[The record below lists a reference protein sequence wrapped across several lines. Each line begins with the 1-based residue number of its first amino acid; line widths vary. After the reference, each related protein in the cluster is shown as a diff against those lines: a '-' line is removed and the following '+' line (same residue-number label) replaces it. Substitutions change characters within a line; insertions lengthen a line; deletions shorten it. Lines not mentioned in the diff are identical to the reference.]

1 MLVAACLVVVV
12 LALLGFS
19 RLYRKVDQS
28 QALIVSK
35 TRRVDVSFTG
45 QVVLPI
51 LHKAEVMDISVKTI
65 EISRAGRD
73 GLICRDNIRADIRIL
88 FFVKVNKT
96 VEDVIKVAQS
106 VGTERASHQDT
117 LQELFH
123 AKFSEALKTV
133 GKQLDFTDLYTKR
146 EELRYHVIELIGV
159 DLNGYHLEDAAIDY
173 LEQTPLTQLDPAN
186 VLDAQ
191 GIRKITEL
199 TAVEHVRTN
208 EAKRSEQMEI
218 TRQDVDAREA
228 ILELER
234 RQADA
239 EIKKK
244 REIETS
250 RAREEA
256 ETARVVEEERL
267 RAQGAFLRTEEQLG
281 VQRENQARE
290 IAVAAKNRE
299 RVIAVENERI
309 EKDRLLEVIARER
322 ETQLTKISAE
332 KEVEAEKREI
342 AEVIRERVAVDRT
355 VAEQEES
362 IKKLRVVE
370 EAERERQTLVIA
382 AEAEAQEKLVKDI
395 KAAEAA
401 EQAATH
407 RAAEELTLAE
417 ARLKTADL
425 DARAK
430 LRLAEG
436 VQAEAAAEGLAAV
449 QVRDKEAEVTVK
461 AGRAE
466 AEATEARLRAEAEGT
481 QAKALAEAEGARAKG
496 LAEAEGARAAAEA
509 TEARLKAEAEGA
521 RAKGLAEAESA
532 KAKGLAEAEGARA
545 AAEATTAR
553 LKAEAEGARARGLAE
568 AQGAQAAAQATEARL
583 KAEAEGVRVK
593 ALAEAEGARA
603 MGAAEA
609 EGAKAKALAEATA
622 IGEKLKAEAEGL
634 TEKAA
639 AMAALDEASRGHEE
653 YRLRLAAEKEIRLAG
668 LETQRQVAEA
678 QASVLATGLE
688 HADIDIVGGESVFFD
703 RLVSAVS
710 LGKGVD
716 GFVDNSRTA
725 QALARPWLDGSGS
738 FTEDLGRILG
748 SVGTADVQHLTVSAL
763 LLKLMRSGGAEA
775 AGFQQLLDRAGELGL
790 ADTPLTALNG
800 NGARN

>member
-1 MLVAACLVVVV
+1 MEVLGVLIAACLVVVLLAV
-12 LALLGFS
+12 LAFS

-51 LHKAEVMDISVKTI
+51 VHKAEVMDISVKTI
-65 EISRAGRD
+65 EISRSGRD

-96 VEDVIKVAQS
+96 VEDVIKVAQT

-133 GKQLDFTDLYTKR
+133 GKQMDFTDLYTKR
-146 EELRYHVIELIGV
+146 EELRYHIIELIGI

-173 LEQTPLTQLDPAN
+173 LEQTPLSQMDPAN
-186 VLDAQ
+186 VLDAE

-199 TAVEHVRTN
+199 TAIEHVRTN
-208 EAKRSEQMEI
+208 EARRNEQKEI

-239 EIKKK
+239 EIKQK

-267 RAQGAFLRTEEQLG
+267 RAQAAFLRTEEQLG

-322 ETQLTKISAE
+322 ETQLTRISAE

-370 EAERERQTLVIA
+370 EAERERQALVIA

-466 AEATEARLRAEAEGT
+466 AEATEARLRAEAEG
-481 QAKALAEAEGARAKG
+481 
-496 LAEAEGARAAAEA
+496 ARAAAEA
-509 TEARLKAEAEGA
+509 TAARLTAEADGA

-532 KAKGLAEAEGARA
+532 R
-545 AAEATTAR
+545 
-553 LKAEAEGARARGLAE
+553 
-568 AQGAQAAAQATEARL
+568 
-583 KAEAEGVRVK
+583 
-593 ALAEAEGARA
+593 
-603 MGAAEA
+603 
-609 EGAKAKALAEATA
+609 AKALAEATA
-622 IGEKLKAEAEGL
+622 IGEKLKAEAAGL

-653 YRLRLAAEKEIRLAG
+653 YRLRLQAEKEIRLAG

-678 QASVLATGLE
+678 QATVLATGLE

-703 RLVSAVS
+703 RLVSSIS

-716 GFVDNSRTA
+716 GFLSSSDTA
-725 QALARPWLDGSGS
+725 QALAKPWLDGSGS
-738 FTEDLGRILG
+738 FTEDLSRVLG
-748 SVGTADVQHLTVSAL
+748 SLGSADLRNLTVSAL
-763 LLKLMRSGGAEA
+763 LMKQIKGGGPN
-775 AGFQQLLDRAGELGL
+775 AGQLQKLLDRASELGL
-790 ADTPLTALNG
+790 ADTPVTVLNG
-800 NGARN
+800 SGARG

>member
-1 MLVAACLVVVV
+1 MEALGVLVAACVITAV
-12 LALLGFS
+12 LLLLGFS

-65 EISRAGRD
+65 EISRSGRD

-96 VEDVIKVAQS
+96 VQDVIKVAQS

-133 GKQLDFTDLYTKR
+133 GKQMDFTDLYTKR
-146 EELRYHVIELIGV
+146 EELRYHIIELIGV

-208 EAKRSEQMEI
+208 EAKRTEEKEI

-234 RQADA
+234 RQVDA
-239 EIKKK
+239 EIKQR

-256 ETARVVEEERL
+256 ETARVMEEERL
-267 RAQGAFLRTEEQLG
+267 RAQTAFLRTEEQLG

-322 ETQLTKISAE
+322 ETQLTQISAE

-370 EAERERQTLVIA
+370 EAERERQALVIA

-436 VQAEAAAEGLAAV
+436 VQAESAAEGLAAV

-481 QAKALAEAEGARAKG
+481 QAKALAEAEGARARG
-496 LAEAEGARAAAEA
+496 LAEAEGAQAAAAA
-509 TEARLKAEAEGA
+509 TEARLRAEAEGA
-521 RAKGLAEAESA
+521 RAK
-532 KAKGLAEAEGARA
+532 
-545 AAEATTAR
+545 
-553 LKAEAEGARARGLAE
+553 
-568 AQGAQAAAQATEARL
+568 
-583 KAEAEGVRVK
+583 
-593 ALAEAEGARA
+593 ALAEAEGTK
-603 MGAAEA
+603 AA
-609 EGAKAKALAEATA
+609 ALAEATG
-622 IGEKLKAEAEGL
+622 IGEKLKAEAAGL

-653 YRLRLAAEKEIRLAG
+653 YRLRLQAEKEIRLAG

-678 QASVLATGLE
+678 QATVLATGLE
-688 HADIDIVGGESVFFD
+688 NADIDIVGGESVFFD

-710 LGKGVD
+710 FGKGVD
-716 GFVDNSRTA
+716 GFMANSRTA
-725 QALARPWLDGSGS
+725 QTLAKPWLDGSGS
-738 FTEDLGRILG
+738 FTEDLSRVLG
-748 SVGTADVQHLTVSAL
+748 SVGTADVQNLTVSAL
-763 LLKLMRSGGAEA
+763 LMKLMNGGGTEA
-775 AGFQQLLDRAGELGL
+775 AQFRQLLEKAGELGL
-790 ADTPLTALNG
+790 ADTPVASLNG
-800 NGARN
+800 AAHN

>member
-1 MLVAACLVVVV
+1 MEALGVLVAVCLVVVL
-12 LALLGFS
+12 LALFAFS
-19 RLYRKVDQS
+19 RLYRKVDQGR
-28 QALIVSK
+28 ALIVSR
-35 TRRVDVSFTG
+35 TRKVDVTFTG
-45 QVVLPI
+45 QVVLPV
-51 LHKAEVMDISVKTI
+51 LHKAEIMDISVKTI
-65 EISRAGRD
+65 EISRSGRD

-96 VEDVIKVAQS
+96 VQDVIKVAQS
-106 VGTERASHQDT
+106 VGTDRASHQDT

-133 GKQLDFTDLYTKR
+133 GKQMDFTDLYTKR
-146 EELRYHVIELIGV
+146 EELRYHIIELIGV

-173 LEQTPLTQLDPAN
+173 LEQTPLSQLDPAN

-199 TAVEHVRTN
+199 TAIEHVRTN
-208 EAKRSEQMEI
+208 EAQRNEQKEI

-239 EIKKK
+239 EIKQK

-299 RVIAVENERI
+299 RVIAVENERV
-309 EKDRLLEVIARER
+309 EKDRMLEVIARER
-322 ETQLTKISAE
+322 ETQLTKIAAE

-342 AEVIRERVAVDRT
+342 AEVVRERVAVDRT

-362 IKKLRVVE
+362 IKKLRLVE
-370 EAERERQTLVIA
+370 EAERERQALVIA

-436 VQAEAAAEGLAAV
+436 TQAEAAAEGLAAV
-449 QVRDKEAEVTVK
+449 QVRDKEAEVIEK
-461 AGRAE
+461 SGRAE
-466 AEATEARLRAEAEGT
+466 AQAAEARLRAEAEGARAKALAEAEGAQAAAQAT
-481 QAKALAEAEGARAKG
+481 QSRLKAEAEGAQAKALAEAEGARAK
-496 LAEAEGARAAAEA
+496 
-509 TEARLKAEAEGA
+509 
-521 RAKGLAEAESA
+521 
-532 KAKGLAEAEGARA
+532 
-545 AAEATTAR
+545 
-553 LKAEAEGARARGLAE
+553 
-568 AQGAQAAAQATEARL
+568 
-583 KAEAEGVRVK
+583 
-593 ALAEAEGARA
+593 
-603 MGAAEA
+603 
-609 EGAKAKALAEATA
+609 ALAEATG
-622 IGEKLKAEAEGL
+622 IGEKLKAEAAGL

-653 YRLRLAAEKEIRLAG
+653 YRLRLQAEKEIRLAG

-678 QASVLATGLE
+678 QATVLATGLE
-688 HADIDIVGGESVFFD
+688 NADIDIVGGESVFFD

-710 LGKGVD
+710 FGKGVD
-716 GFVDNSRTA
+716 GFMDNSRTA
-725 QALARPWLDGSGS
+725 QALAKPWLDGSGS
-738 FTEDLGRILG
+738 FTDDLSRILG
-748 SVGTADVQHLTVSAL
+748 SLGTADVQNLTVSAL
-763 LLKLMRSGGAEA
+763 LMKLMNSGGPEA
-775 AGFQQLLDRAGELGL
+775 SRFRQLLDRAGELGL
-790 ADTPLTALNG
+790 ADTPVAALNG
-800 NGARN
+800 TPRA

>member
-1 MLVAACLVVVV
+1 MEALGVLVAACVIIAV
-12 LALLGFS
+12 LLLLGFS

-28 QALIVSK
+28 QALIVSR

-65 EISRAGRD
+65 EISRSGRD

-96 VEDVIKVAQS
+96 VQDVIKVAQS

-133 GKQLDFTDLYTKR
+133 GKQMDFTDLYTKR
-146 EELRYHVIELIGV
+146 EELRYHIIELIGV

-208 EAKRSEQMEI
+208 EAKRTEQKEI

-239 EIKKK
+239 EIKQR
-244 REIETS
+244 REIDTS

-256 ETARVVEEERL
+256 ETARVMEEERL
-267 RAQGAFLRTEEQLG
+267 RAQTAFLRTEEQLG

-322 ETQLTKISAE
+322 ETRLTQISAE

-370 EAERERQTLVIA
+370 EAERERQALVIA
-382 AEAEAQEKLVKDI
+382 AEAQAQEKLVKDI

-436 VQAEAAAEGLAAV
+436 VQAESAAEGLAAV

-461 AGRAE
+461 AGRAQ

-481 QAKALAEAEGARAKG
+481 QAKALAEAEGARARG
-496 LAEAEGARAAAEA
+496 LAEAEGAQAAAAA
-509 TEARLKAEAEGA
+509 TEARLRAEAEGA
-521 RAKGLAEAESA
+521 RAK
-532 KAKGLAEAEGARA
+532 
-545 AAEATTAR
+545 
-553 LKAEAEGARARGLAE
+553 
-568 AQGAQAAAQATEARL
+568 
-583 KAEAEGVRVK
+583 
-593 ALAEAEGARA
+593 ALAEAEGAK
-603 MGAAEA
+603 AA
-609 EGAKAKALAEATA
+609 ALAEATG
-622 IGEKLKAEAEGL
+622 IGEKLKAEAAGL

-653 YRLRLAAEKEIRLAG
+653 YRLRLQAEKEIRLAG

-678 QASVLATGLE
+678 QATVLATGLE
-688 HADIDIVGGESVFFD
+688 NADIDIVGGESVFFD

-710 LGKGVD
+710 FGKGVD
-716 GFVDNSRTA
+716 GFVASSRTA
-725 QALARPWLDGSGS
+725 QTLAKPWLDGSGS
-738 FTEDLGRILG
+738 FTEDLGRVLG
-748 SVGTADVQHLTVSAL
+748 SVGTADVQNLTVSAL
-763 LLKLMRSGGAEA
+763 LMKLMNGGGAEA
-775 AGFQQLLDRAGELGL
+775 TQFRQLLEKAGELGL
-790 ADTPLTALNG
+790 ADTPVASLNG
-800 NGARN
+800 AARN

>member
-1 MLVAACLVVVV
+1 MNAIGVLAACCLLFVAVVLLVV
-12 LALLGFS
+12 S
-19 RLYRKVDQS
+19 RLFRKVEQGK
-28 QALIVSK
+28 ALIVSK
-35 TRRVDVSFTG
+35 MRKVDVTFTG
-45 QVVLPI
+45 QVVLPV

-65 EISRAGRD
+65 EITRAGKE
-73 GLICRDNIRADIRIL
+73 GLICRDNIRADIRIS

-96 VEDVIKVAQS
+96 VEDVVKVAQA
-106 VGTERASHQDT
+106 VGTARASDRDT

-146 EELRYHVIELIGV
+146 EELRYRIIEVIGV

-199 TAVEHVRTN
+199 TVVEHVRTN
-208 EAKRSEQMEI
+208 EAQRTEQKEI
-218 TRQDVDAREA
+218 TRQNVDAREA

-239 EIKKK
+239 EIKQR

-299 RVIAVENERI
+299 RVIAVESERI

-322 ETQLTKISAE
+322 ETQLTRIAAD
-332 KEVEAEKREI
+332 KEVETEKRQI
-342 AEVIRERVAVDRT
+342 AEVVRERVAVDRT

-362 IKKLRVVE
+362 IKRLRAVE
-370 EAERERQTLVIA
+370 EAERQRQAVVIA
-382 AEAEAQEKLVKDI
+382 AEAEAQERLVKDI

-407 RAAEELTLAE
+407 RAAEQLTLAE
-417 ARLKTADL
+417 AQLKSADL
-425 DARAK
+425 EAK
-430 LRLAEG
+430 AKQRLAEG
-436 VQAEAAAEGLAAV
+436 IRAEAAAEGLAAV
-449 QVRDKEAEVTVK
+449 QVRDKEAEVVEK

-466 AEATEARLRAEAEGT
+466 AGATEARLRAEAEG
-481 QAKALAEAEGARAKG
+481 AR
-496 LAEAEGARAAAEA
+496 
-509 TEARLKAEAEGA
+509 
-521 RAKGLAEAESA
+521 
-532 KAKGLAEAEGARA
+532 
-545 AAEATTAR
+545 
-553 LKAEAEGARARGLAE
+553 
-568 AQGAQAAAQATEARL
+568 
-583 KAEAEGVRVK
+583 
-593 ALAEAEGARA
+593 
-603 MGAAEA
+603 
-609 EGAKAKALAEATA
+609 AKALAEATA
-622 IGEKLKAEAEGL
+622 IEEKLKAEAAGL

-639 AMAALDEASRGHEE
+639 AMAALDEASRTHEE
-653 YRLRLAAEKEIRLAG
+653 YRLRLEAEKDIRLAG
-668 LETQRQVAEA
+668 LDVQRQIAEA
-678 QASVLATGLE
+678 QATVLATGLE
-688 HADIDIVGGESVFFD
+688 NADIDIVGGESVFFD
-703 RLVSAVS
+703 RLMSSIA
-710 LGKGVD
+710 LGKGLD
-716 GFVDNSRTA
+716 GFVQHSETART
-725 QALARPWLDGSGS
+725 LAGPWLDGSAD
-738 FTEDLGRILG
+738 FTADLSRVLG
-748 SVGTADVQHLTVSAL
+748 SLTTADVQNLTVSAL
-763 LLKLMRSGGAEA
+763 LMKLMKSGGAD
-775 AGFQQLLDRAGELGL
+775 AGQVRQLLDRAGELGL

-800 NGARN
+800 TARA

>member
-1 MLVAACLVVVV
+1 MEVLGVLVAVCLVVVV
-12 LALLGFS
+12 LAVLAFS

-35 TRRVDVSFTG
+35 TRQVDVSFTG

-65 EISRAGRD
+65 EISRSGRD

-96 VEDVIKVAQS
+96 VPDVIKVAQT

-133 GKQLDFTDLYTKR
+133 GKQMDFTDLYTKR
-146 EELRYHVIELIGV
+146 EELRYHIIELIGI

-173 LEQTPLTQLDPAN
+173 LEQTPLSQMDPAN
-186 VLDAQ
+186 VLDAE

-199 TAVEHVRTN
+199 TAIEHVRTN
-208 EAKRSEQMEI
+208 EARRNEQKEI

-239 EIKKK
+239 EIKQK

-322 ETQLTKISAE
+322 ETQLTKIAAE

-370 EAERERQTLVIA
+370 EAERERQALVIA

-425 DARAK
+425 DTRAK
-430 LRLAEG
+430 LRHAEG

-461 AGRAE
+461 AGRAA

-521 RAKGLAEAESA
+521 RAKGLAEAE
-532 KAKGLAEAEGARA
+532 G
-545 AAEATTAR
+545 T
-553 LKAEAEGARARGLAE
+553 
-568 AQGAQAAAQATEARL
+568 
-583 KAEAEGVRVK
+583 
-593 ALAEAEGARA
+593 
-603 MGAAEA
+603 
-609 EGAKAKALAEATA
+609 KAKALAEATA
-622 IGEKLKAEAEGL
+622 IGEKLKAEAAGL

-653 YRLRLAAEKEIRLAG
+653 YRLRLQAEKEIRLAG

-678 QASVLATGLE
+678 QATVLATGLE
-688 HADIDIVGGESVFFD
+688 NADIDIVGGESVFFD
-703 RLVSAVS
+703 RLVSSIS

-716 GFVDNSRTA
+716 GFVANSRTA
-725 QALARPWLDGSGS
+725 QALAKPWLDGSGS
-738 FTEDLGRILG
+738 FTDDLSHILG
-748 SVGTADVQHLTVSAL
+748 SLGSADVRNLTVSAL
-763 LLKLMRSGGAEA
+763 LAKQIKNGGPQ
-775 AGFQQLLDRAGELGL
+775 AGQLQKLLDRASELGL
-790 ADTPLTALNG
+790 SDTPVTALNG
-800 NGARN
+800 SGTGS

>member
-1 MLVAACLVVVV
+1 MDAATVGIAVLVGV
-12 LALLGFS
+12 ALLFLLVGLLLVTKLF
-19 RLYRKVDQS
+19 RKVEQGK
-28 QALIVSK
+28 ALIVSK
-35 TRRVDVSFTG
+35 TRKVDVTFTG
-45 QVVLPI
+45 SVVLPV

-65 EISRAGRD
+65 EITRAGKE
-73 GLICRDNIRADIRIL
+73 GLICRDNIRADIRIT
-88 FFVKVNKT
+88 FFVKVSKT
-96 VEDVIKVAQS
+96 VDDVIKVAQA
-106 VGTERASHQDT
+106 VGTARASDRNT

-133 GKQLDFTDLYTKR
+133 GKQMDFTDLYTKR
-146 EELRYHVIELIGV
+146 EELRYRIIEVIGV

-173 LEQTPLTQLDPAN
+173 LEQTPLTQLDPGN

-199 TAVEHVRTN
+199 TAIEHVRTN
-208 EAKRSEQMEI
+208 EAQRGEEKEI
-218 TRQDVDAREA
+218 TRQNVDAREA

-239 EIKKK
+239 EIKQR
-244 REIETS
+244 REIETV

-267 RAQGAFLRTEEQLG
+267 RAQSAFLRTEEQLG

-290 IAVAAKNRE
+290 VAVAAKNRE
-299 RVIAVENERI
+299 RVIAVESERI
-309 EKDRLLEVIARER
+309 EKDRMLEVIARER
-322 ETQLTKISAE
+322 ETVLTRIAAD

-342 AEVIRERVAVDRT
+342 AEVVRERVAVDRT

-362 IKKLRVVE
+362 ILKLRAVE
-370 EAERERQTLVIA
+370 EAERQRQAVIIA

-449 QVRDKEAEVTVK
+449 QVRDKEAEVIEK

-466 AEATEARLRAEAEGT
+466 AEAA
-481 QAKALAEAEGARAKG
+481 GARM
-496 LAEAEGARAAAEA
+496 R
-509 TEARLKAEAEGA
+509 
-521 RAKGLAEAESA
+521 
-532 KAKGLAEAEGARA
+532 
-545 AAEATTAR
+545 
-553 LKAEAEGARARGLAE
+553 AEAEGARARALADAE
-568 AQGAQAAAQATEARL
+568 AISGKLR
-583 KAEAEGVRVK
+583 AEA
-593 ALAEAEGARA
+593 A
-603 MGAAEA
+603 
-609 EGAKAKALAEATA
+609 
-622 IGEKLKAEAEGL
+622 GL

-653 YRLRLAAEKEIRLAG
+653 YRLRLEAEKDVRLAG
-668 LETQRQVAEA
+668 LEVQRQVAEA
-678 QASVLATGLE
+678 QATVLATGLE
-688 HADIDIVGGESVFFD
+688 NADINIVGGESVFLD
-703 RLVSAVS
+703 RLVSSIA

-716 GFVDNSRTA
+716 GFVQNSETV
-725 QALARPWLDGSGS
+725 QALAGPWLDGSAS
-738 FTEDLGRILG
+738 FPDDLSRILG
-748 SVGTADVQHLTVSAL
+748 SVSTADVQNLTVSAL
-763 LLKLMRSGGAEA
+763 LMRLMQQGGENT
-775 AGFQQLLDRAGELGL
+775 GRFQQLIEKAGELGL
-790 ADTPLTALNG
+790 SDTPVAALNG
-800 NGARN
+800 HPRS

>member
-1 MLVAACLVVVV
+1 MEALGVLVAACVIIAV
-12 LALLGFS
+12 LLLLGFS

-65 EISRAGRD
+65 EISRSGRD

-96 VEDVIKVAQS
+96 VQDVIKVAQS

-133 GKQLDFTDLYTKR
+133 GKQMDFTDLYTKR
-146 EELRYHVIELIGV
+146 EELRYHIIELIGV

-208 EAKRSEQMEI
+208 EAKRTEQKEI

-239 EIKKK
+239 EIKQR

-256 ETARVVEEERL
+256 ETARVMEEERL
-267 RAQGAFLRTEEQLG
+267 RAQTAFLRTEEQLG

-322 ETQLTKISAE
+322 ETQLTQISAE

-370 EAERERQTLVIA
+370 EAERERQALVIA

-430 LRLAEG
+430 LRIAEG
-436 VQAEAAAEGLAAV
+436 VQAESAAEGLAAV

-481 QAKALAEAEGARAKG
+481 QAKALAEAEGARARG
-496 LAEAEGARAAAEA
+496 LAEAEGAQAAAAA
-509 TEARLKAEAEGA
+509 TEARLRAEAEGT
-521 RAKGLAEAESA
+521 RA
-532 KAKGLAEAEGARA
+532 
-545 AAEATTAR
+545 
-553 LKAEAEGARARGLAE
+553 
-568 AQGAQAAAQATEARL
+568 
-583 KAEAEGVRVK
+583 K
-593 ALAEAEGARA
+593 ALAEAEGTK
-603 MGAAEA
+603 AA
-609 EGAKAKALAEATA
+609 ALAEATG
-622 IGEKLKAEAEGL
+622 IGEKLKAEAAGL

-653 YRLRLAAEKEIRLAG
+653 YRLRLQAEKEIRLAG

-678 QASVLATGLE
+678 QATVLATGLE
-688 HADIDIVGGESVFFD
+688 NADIDIVGGESVFFD

-710 LGKGVD
+710 FGKGVD
-716 GFVDNSRTA
+716 GFMANSRTA
-725 QALARPWLDGSGS
+725 QTLAKPWLDGSGS
-738 FTEDLGRILG
+738 FTEDLSRVLG
-748 SVGTADVQHLTVSAL
+748 SVGTADVQNLTVSAL
-763 LLKLMRSGGAEA
+763 LMKLMNGGGAEA
-775 AGFQQLLDRAGELGL
+775 SQFRQLLEKAGELGL
-790 ADTPLTALNG
+790 AEVPVASLNG
-800 NGARN
+800 AARG